1 MFLSPRLNL
10 KFLLKTPFSLGIFSF
25 FQLATVLGHFS
36 TVPQLLPVLGR
47 ASGSHA
53 GHRDSQ
59 AVLTIIGNLTPI
71 LGAVNVKRS
80 FWAFL
85 RENARECSVGK
96 QLWATGALTPL
107 QFNCWNDTS
116 VSLLLTFDYKI
127 EVFPSVCFNFFF
139 FSMHHRFEQSWSLP
153 SCICSWGRDS
163 SEAGGHSRGLGVSKW
178 LKGGL
183 VQELPNC
190 CWTPQSSW
198 KKHLHALSCVKHL
211 CTWLL
216 LCQKTWNGWT
226 PAQNWDAD

>member
-85 RENARECSVGK
+85 RESARECSVGK

-116 VSLLLTFDYKI
+116 VSLLWTFDYKI
-127 EVFPSVCFNFFF
+127 EVFLSVCFNFFF
-139 FSMHHRFEQSWSLP
+139 FSASQ
-153 SCICSWGRDS
+153 
-163 SEAGGHSRGLGVSKW
+163 V
-178 LKGGL
+178 
-183 VQELPNC
+183 
-190 CWTPQSSW
+190 WT
-198 KKHLHALSCVKHL
+198 KLEFARLHL
-211 CTWLL
+211 
-216 LCQKTWNGWT
+216 
-226 PAQNWDAD
+226 